1 MKNHFLFLFI
11 LGVIAFGGIEV
22 AAQCDPSSLSPIR
35 CSYYNEGY
43 LDGAS
48 DAQSGRGNDYR
59 RYRSKYNRTYENN
72 FRDGYDA
79 GYNSAGYDGGS
90 SARWTTSQ
98 RNAYNAGYNIGVTD
112 RRSGGSSRRAET
124 YGGYDQNIG
133 QYFQLGYRDAF
144 ENRPRTYDQ
153 PLGGGTIYPPID
165 PGTGGGFNTATWGGR
180 VDDRANIIIRGGS
193 IRSEDASG
201 TGLQVAYQNINGSL
215 GRRAT
220 TVSAR
225 RTGGRGS
232 VIVIQQPS
240 RFNDFTA
247 IVQVVDTRGGADDYR
262 VEISWTGGGFG
273 GGPIVDDPYR
283 SGSVRWSGRVDQTA
297 SIIIS
302 GGDVETRDE
311 SGTGVSNVNFN
322 ITGVLVRRSGSVTV
336 RKRNGRG
343 TVRVLQQPSRDND
356 FTAIVQI
363 FDPGSGADN
372 YELDI
377 NW

>member
-43 LDGAS
+43 QDGAS
-48 DAQSGRGNDYR
+48 DAQSGRSSDYR
-59 RYRSKYNRTYENN
+59 RYRSKFARTYENN

-79 GYNSAGYDGGS
+79 GYRGSNSGT
-90 SARWTTSQ
+90 RWTSSQ
-98 RNAYNAGYNIGVTD
+98 RRAYDSGYTIGQND
-112 RRSGGSSRRAET
+112 RRSNSQGRVAENS
-124 YGGYDQNIG
+124 GGYDQTIG
-133 QYFQLGYRDAF
+133 LYFQLGYRDGY
-144 ENRPRTYDQ
+144 ENRQREYDV
-153 PLGGGTIYPPID
+153 PVGNYPTD
-165 PGTGGGFNTATWGGR
+165 PGSGGGFNTASWGGR
-180 VDDRANIIIRGGS
+180 VDDRANIIIRSSS

-201 TGLQVAYQNINGSL
+201 TGLQVGYQNINGSL
-215 GRRAT
+215 PRRAV

-225 RTGGRGS
+225 KTSGRGN
-232 VIVIQQPS
+232 VTVLQQPG

-247 IVQVVDTRGGADDYR
+247 IVQVSDTRGGADDYK
-262 VEISWTGGGFG
+262 VEITWGGGS
-273 GGPIVDDPYR
+273 GPIVDDPYR

-297 SIIIS
+297 NIIIS
-302 GGDVETRDE
+302 GGDVQTEDA

-322 ITGVLVRRSGSVTV
+322 ITGILVRRSGSVTA

-343 TVRVLQQPSRDND
+343 TVRVIQQPSRDND
-356 FTAIVQI
+356 FTAIIQI

-372 YELDI
+372 YEVDI